1 MYHFTVPFLHDTIG
15 EYLREYLFIT
25 PLIVLVLSE
34 CMKMIVEGLRTGNWH
49 DRLFHP
55 GGMPSTH
62 SAFVTSLLIIVWHKL
77 GPHSVEFATAFVFAC
92 LMWYDAMS
100 SRRAIGEQ
108 AAVLNQM
115 QRLRRLSERLGHSL
129 AEVLAG
135 IAFGAAVTSI
145 GIWIS

>member
-1 MYHFTVPFLHDTIG
+1 MELQRAIIG
-15 EYLREYLFIT
+15 GLLREYLFLT
-25 PLIVLVLSE
+25 PLIVLVLCE
-34 CMKMIVEGLRTGNWH
+34 CTKVFVEWLRTGNWH
-49 DRLFHP
+49 ERLFHP

-77 GPHSVEFATAFVFAC
+77 GPHSVEFAIAFVFAC

-108 AAVLNQM
+108 AAILNKM
-115 QRLRRLSERLGHSL
+115 QKLRKLTERLGHSS
-129 AEVLAG
+129 AEVVAG
-135 IAFGAAVTSI
+135 IAFGAVVTAV